1 MENLLSKEILK
12 EEIIGPV
19 TRSIAELNREPAPV
33 VIKTN
38 EYQPFMYEDNGK
50 VVIFQQLSHDY
61 IMRCPQCK
69 IETKHTIRHLANN
82 SNCNAISDIN
92 TFKSR
97 FQMYKVSQNKE
108 RLLLKQRNR
117 QKECDKKQK
126 EKDIEQFK
134 ENQRNRLKRCDAKHK
149 AENIEEFKEN
159 KRNHQKQCDAKN
171 KAKKNEKFKE
181 NQRNC

>member
-1 MENLLSKEILK
+1 
-12 EEIIGPV
+12 
-19 TRSIAELNREPAPV
+19 
-33 VIKTN
+33 
-38 EYQPFMYEDNGK
+38 MYEDNGK
-50 VVIFQQLSHDY
+50 VVIFKQLSSDY

-69 IETKHTIRHLANN
+69 IETKHIIRHLANN

-108 RLLLKQRNR
+108 RLLLNQRNR

-134 ENQRNRLKRCDAKHK
+134 DNQRNRRKRCDAKHK

-159 KRNHQKQCDAKN
+159 KRNRKKQYD
-171 KAKKNEKFKE
+171 EKQRVINNDNFKE
-181 NQRNC
+181 KQRNHKMKSREDQGLKTMKRCLKRKDSGID